1 MLIGLLGG
9 RSYVQILYA
18 YYYSSD
24 FEHEYALWV
33 VTFVP
38 KDMGEVLLLVIMW
51 IWYSFDI
58 LMRCMLSLLKWCY
71 VNVDYMTLHPYL
83 GLEEGIGK

>member
-9 RSYVQILYA
+9 RSYVQILNA

-24 FEHEYALWV
+24 YEYEYALCV

-38 KDMGEVLLLVIMW
+38 EDIGEVLLLVVI
-51 IWYSFDI
+51 
-58 LMRCMLSLLKWCY
+58 
-71 VNVDYMTLHPYL
+71 
-83 GLEEGIGK
+83 

>member
-9 RSYVQILYA
+9 RSYVQILNS

-24 FEHEYALWV
+24 YEHEYALWV

-38 KDMGEVLLLVIMW
+38 EDMGEVLLLVVMW

-58 LMRCMLSLLKWCY
+58 LMRCMLSFPLVVLCERRLYNTSPLL
-71 VNVDYMTLHPYL
+71 V
-83 GLEEGIGK
+83 LEEGIGK

>member
-1 MLIGLLGG
+1 MLIGLLGA

-24 FEHEYALWV
+24 YEHEYALWV

-38 KDMGEVLLLVIMW
+38 KDMGEVLLLVVMW

-58 LMRCMLSLLKWCY
+58 LMRCMLSSPLVVSCERR
-71 VNVDYMTLHPYL
+71 LHETSPLL
-83 GLEEGIGK
+83 GLEEGLGK